1 MGRYE
6 ELVTQYKKRSKLADQ
21 YLRRLEKLAAEDK
34 RYKGVKQFAYKR
46 AMRDI
51 ESWSGEGAKRFS
63 RVAPRTIQG
72 VQAKL
77 RDIERFLQSSTATKK
92 GITKYYESRAKTM
105 NERYGTSLNWEDMT
119 KYYQRGLNETMDKL
133 YGSKT
138 ALVVVGKIQKDKKSI
153 QKAIKAGSLDEYIDE
168 EFKGNEVVVRNR
180 IKKLLKSDKDRKE
193 LKKAGIL

>member
-1 MGRYE
+1 
-6 ELVTQYKKRSKLADQ
+6 
-21 YLRRLEKLAAEDK
+21 
-34 RYKGVKQFAYKR
+34 
-46 AMRDI
+46 MRDI